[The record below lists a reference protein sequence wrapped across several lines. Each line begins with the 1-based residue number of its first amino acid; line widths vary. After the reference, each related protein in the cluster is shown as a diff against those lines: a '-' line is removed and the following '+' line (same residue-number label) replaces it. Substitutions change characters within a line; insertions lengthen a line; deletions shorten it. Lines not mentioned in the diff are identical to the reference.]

1 MPMTDKKR
9 RFAAARMSGSSNKD
23 AAIAAGY
30 SEKTA
35 AAAGSRLAKDKDVLA
50 EIERKGAVRA
60 AKEEAKATGREI
72 NLPDLSAMYSDP
84 KDFLAALMNDAQ
96 EDVKLRADAA
106 KALMPFY
113 HQKKGESGKKE
124 QRSEEAKKV
133 ASRFSPSAPPKLV
146 AAGGKKV

>member
-9 RFAAARMSGSSNKD
+9 RFAAAHMAGSSNKD

-35 AAAGSRLAKDKDVLA
+35 AAAGSRLAKDNDVLA
-50 EIERKGAVRA
+50 EIARKGAVKS
-60 AKEEAKATGREI
+60 AKEEAKEAGREI
-72 NLPDLSAMYSDP
+72 NLPDLTAMYSDP

-106 KALMPFY
+106 KALMPFF

-124 QRSEEAKKV
+124 QRNEEAKKV
-133 ASRFSPSAPPKLV
+133 ARRFASSAPPKLV